1 MFLTLPWQP
10 RKTAAK
16 CLSAVVQADPQ
27 WSDIGMGG
35 LDAAVT
41 KEEFNARAVLEA
53 IQCLATPTH
62 QEREALAVG
71 ALLLA
76 HHPNIGIFNLV
87 PSPSH
92 D

>member
-16 CLSAVVQADPQ
+16 CLSAIVQADPQ
-27 WSDIGMGG
+27 WSDVGVEG
-35 LDAAVT
+35 LDAAVM

-62 QEREALAVG
+62 PQREALAVS

-76 HHPNIGIFNLV
+76 HHPHIGIFFNF
-87 PSPSH
+87 SS
-92 D
+92 